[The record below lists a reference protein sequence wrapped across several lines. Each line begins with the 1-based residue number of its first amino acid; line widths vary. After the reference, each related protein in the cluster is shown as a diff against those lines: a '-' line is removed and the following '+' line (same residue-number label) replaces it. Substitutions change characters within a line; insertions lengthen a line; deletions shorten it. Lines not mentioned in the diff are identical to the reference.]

1 MNYSLDAYAQP
12 LSVAQAT
19 HFLRRT
25 TFGLTQSHISA
36 FTGISSALAIDTLIN
51 NINYNPAPPVDL
63 DVAQATAGQ
72 TFIGLNYDN
81 SRNSNFRSYLRNWW
95 IGLMAAQTNNPS
107 LTEKLTL
114 FWQNHFVT
122 ELSEVVEYRANYQYL
137 SLIKS
142 SILGNFRDFVF
153 NITKDPAMLKYL
165 NGNENEKN
173 KPNENY
179 ARELQELFVMGAK
192 DFAGNNNYTEDDV
205 KAAARVLTGWQYDNF
220 YKATSTSVIS
230 KFTLSRHDTTNKQ
243 FSAKYPDPVNP
254 TLGTVIT
261 GRSVAPVGY
270 ATAGDAEL
278 DDLLTML
285 FRHPE
290 TPKFI
295 CRKLYRFFVN
305 PNVTQAIEDNVI
317 IPLANL
323 FKSQDPVTNR
333 TFEIKPII
341 KKLLSSE
348 HFYDEE
354 NFGSMVKAPTEF
366 VIGTLQFL
374 GFPAPPITANNLNS
388 ITTYKRYTDFVHDRL
403 SEMQMPIFEQP
414 TVFGYDPYYQPGLS
428 RNWISASIIGLR
440 NRFGDCMITGKLG
453 GTNNN
458 NDVIFTGSGVTPV
471 YRPKIDFLAWVDK
484 PATPAPNYYDASDC
498 VSVVDLL
505 IKNLLATGL
514 NANQKNFL
522 IDTIMMQNIP
532 RTSWTVEWNLYKTA
546 TPTNLAART
555 TAVRVRMENVIKF
568 LFRMAE
574 FQIF

>member
-25 TFGLTQSHISA
+25 TFGPTQNHISA
-36 FTGISSALAIDTLIN
+36 FTGISAALAIDTLIN
-51 NINYNPAPPVDL
+51 NIALNPSGSPIDL
-63 DVAQATAGQ
+63 NVSLSPNPTVGQ
-72 TFIGLNYDN
+72 PYIGLPYNSARNGDFRNYI
-81 SRNSNFRSYLRNWW
+81 RNWW

-107 LTEKLTL
+107 LAEKLTM

-122 ELSEVVEYRANYQYL
+122 ELPDVDEHRAIYQYL
-137 SLIKS
+137 TLIRT
-142 SILGNFRDFVF
+142 SILGNFRDFVY

-165 NGNENEKN
+165 NGHDNEKT

-179 ARELQELFVMGAK
+179 ARELQELFVVGVK

-205 KAAARVLTGWQYDNF
+205 KAAARVLTGWRYSNF
-220 YKATSTSVIS
+220 YTANTTSVGTT
-230 KFTLSRHDTTNKQ
+230 FNLTRHDTTNKQ
-243 FSAKYPDPVNP
+243 FSTKYPDPANPTNP

-278 DDLLTML
+278 DDLLAML

-323 FKSQDPVTNR
+323 FKSQDPVTGR
-333 TFEIKPII
+333 TFEIKPVI
-341 KKLLSSE
+341 KKLLMSE

-354 NFGSMVKAPTEF
+354 NIGSIVKAPSELI
-366 VIGTLQFL
+366 IGTFQFF
-374 GFPAPPITANNLNS
+374 GFPTPLLVGSDLNS
-388 ITTYKRYTDFVHDRL
+388 VTTYKNYTDYIYNRMN
-403 SEMQMPIFEQP
+403 EMQMSILTQP
-414 TVFGYDPYYQPGLS
+414 TVFGYDAYYQPGLS
-428 RNWISASIIGLR
+428 RNWINASMIGLR
-440 NRFGDCMITGKLG
+440 NKFGDAMISGQNQT
-453 GTNNN
+453 
-458 NDVIFTGSGVTPV
+458 FTGSQVMPV
-471 YRPKIDFLAWVDK
+471 YRAKIDFMAWVDR
-484 PATPAPNYYDASDC
+484 PATPAPNYYDPSNAA
-498 VSVVDLL
+498 SVVDLL
-505 IKNLLATGL
+505 VKNLCATGL

-522 IDTIMMQNIP
+522 INTIFMQSENPDI
-532 RTSWTVEWNLYKTA
+532 WTTQWNLYKTA
-546 TPTNLAART
+546 TSANLVSRT
-555 TAVRVRMENVIKF
+555 TTVRVRMENVMKF

-574 FQIF
+574 YQIF